1 MQLINAWLNFDHSF
15 QTDDKSKNTFQHM
28 LPATVCWKHVLI
40 RNKHKRKYFSIEFP
54 ERKILSHS
62 HNKNASASLKMFL
75 VCLIAEMKSASK
87 HVKREIYNPKEPSKV
102 K

>member
-1 MQLINAWLNFDHSF
+1 MINQRTPFNICFLLRFAGS
-15 QTDDKSKNTFQHM
+15 T
-28 LPATVCWKHVLI
+28 CWI

-75 VCLIAEMKSASK
+75 VCLIAEIKSASK
-87 HVKREIYNPKEPSKV
+87 HVKREIYNPKELGKV
-102 K
+102 NKSTQKIYILIQY